1 VTATTPA
8 VGQWARRAAA
18 HPHRLIGDPALIA
31 AALVVGAIGLL
42 SLQGATRTEDGG
54 ISADVVRQAVFL
66 TVGLLVLILTAR
78 IDYRLL
84 KLIWLPL
91 LGVGV
96 GMLALVL
103 VAGSTEFG
111 ARRWFLVGGYSLQ
124 PSEFAKLA
132 TAIAVAA
139 AASTREASS
148 RGFTLLLLAFL
159 LPAGLILIEPDLG
172 SALVLGSAWLALMI
186 AWPVS
191 ARGLWAIVATVV
203 AFIPLAFA
211 LAVPGYQRERLAVFL
226 DPDRDPL
233 GSGFTLRQVEVALGG
248 GGVTGRGLELTS
260 SALDGLSTRNSDF
273 ALAQIGEQLGLLGT
287 LAVLI
292 AFAVIAWRG
301 LAIAESAPD
310 RFGQLLG
317 VGLTALLVVQALLHV
332 AVNVRLFPATGIPLP
347 LISLGGSS
355 MIAACAIVGLLL
367 SIASRRH
374 ADPIER
380 WSGARWD

>member
-1 VTATTPA
+1 MT
-8 VGQWARRAAA
+8 QWAQRAAA
-18 HPHRLIGDPALIA
+18 HPHRLIGDPLLICA
-31 AALVVGAIGLL
+31 TLVIGAIGLL
-42 SLQGATRTEDGG
+42 SLQGATRTSEGG
-54 ISADVVRQAVFL
+54 VSAEVARQSAFL
-66 TVGLLVLILTAR
+66 AAGLVVLIMSAR

-84 KLIWLPL
+84 RRIWAPL
-91 LGVGV
+91 LVLGIGL
-96 GMLALVL
+96 LALVL

-111 ARRWFLVGGYSLQ
+111 ARRWFLLGGYSLQ
-124 PSEFAKLA
+124 PSEFARLTTVLA
-132 TAIAVAA
+132 IAA
-139 AASTREASS
+139 AASS
-148 RGFTLLLLAFL
+148 RDATPRGVAVLLVAFL
-159 LPAGLILIEPDLG
+159 IPAGLILVEPDLG
-172 SALVLGSAWLALMI
+172 SALVLGAAWLALMI

-191 ARGLWAIVATVV
+191 ARGLWAIAASVV

-248 GGVTGRGLELTS
+248 GGVTGRGLELAG

-287 LAVLI
+287 LTVLL
-292 AFAVIAWRG
+292 AFGVVAWRG

-347 LISLGGSS
+347 MISLGGSS
-355 MIAACAIVGLLL
+355 MLAACAMIGLLL

-374 ADPIER
+374 ADPLER